1 MKIVSKFLMISYAIL
16 MLLFIFRISLSF
28 FDYSYLGYYSDKY
41 IYWLWLGFTGII
53 IVWFWK
59 NKAIKIY
66 FFSLITLIILSILPM
81 TIPFFG
87 MVYSFSTIDDFQQI
101 KLNEKYRIELTKH
114 QALSMQRI
122 YVFEKKGYLEKN
134 ISRPIYSHIIEKT
147 LALDSNEY
155 LDLNKFVIENARFVS
170 ANKDSIAIEY
180 KIAGKKKIIY
190 HKINSEQ
197 GY

>member
-1 MKIVSKFLMISYAIL
+1 
-16 MLLFIFRISLSF
+16 
-28 FDYSYLGYYSDKY
+28 
-41 IYWLWLGFTGII
+41 
-53 IVWFWK
+53 
-59 NKAIKIY
+59 
-66 FFSLITLIILSILPM
+66 M